1 MELQALTN
9 FDTGKTRETIIDVWC
24 FIDIHFSFTGSEA
37 CIK

>member
-9 FDTGKTRETIIDVWC
+9 FENRETRETIIDVWC

-37 CIK
+37 YIK